1 MEADDATTRVELHKD
16 SLFSQSWLN
25 FKDSNQVV
33 NKFVDYRVK
42 FEASDN
48 PLVRGARLVTD
59 KLQDVFGSV
68 FPNTELS
75 VTDRDCQDDL
85 S

>member
-1 MEADDATTRVELHKD
+1 ME
-16 SLFSQSWLN
+16 
-25 FKDSNQVV
+25 
-33 NKFVDYRVK
+33 YRVK
-42 FEASDN
+42 FEESDN

-75 VTDRDCQDDL
+75 ETDRDCQDDL

>member
-59 KLQDVFGSV
+59 KLQDVF
-68 FPNTELS
+68 PNTELS